1 MGKYGRAGLGYRRT
15 KPADEPTE
23 ASRQVNFIA
32 LDQTKRKRKSFLF
45 TRIGFL
51 ARLAIVGYPAA
62 ILTKI
67 PKRFNDMRSALFLAA
82 LLALAPVPALAED
95 MPVYKL
101 VAKDGVFDPATI
113 EVAAGKKFT
122 IELTNAGSGP
132 MEFESKDLKQEKVL
146 AKGAKSSIVINAL
159 KPGTYTFFDEHKPD
173 APKGKI
179 VAK

>member
-1 MGKYGRAGLGYRRT
+1 MRT
-15 KPADEPTE
+15 LL
-23 ASRQVNFIA
+23 IA
-32 LDQTKRKRKSFLF
+32 AFL
-45 TRIGFL
+45 
-51 ARLAIVGYPAA
+51 V
-62 ILTKI
+62 
-67 PKRFNDMRSALFLAA
+67 
-82 LLALAPVPALAED
+82 LAPAVALAED

-113 EVAAGKKFT
+113 EVAAGKKFK
-122 IELTNAGSGP
+122 IELSNDGTGP

-146 AKGAKSSIVINAL
+146 AKGAKSSIVINGL